1 MNTFWTF
8 ESSIPVALTKAGQS
22 WKSPL
27 PVAKASFLPSR
38 SLGARMPFFGS
49 EKMPSGD
56 RGDSM
61 PMATRSSP
69 LPTQLV
75 ITPKSMLPKSYWP
88 SPSVLHTS
96 PEPKPR
102 SMATSRPRFSQKP
115 SFLATNT
122 CVYPPWGIHGSVN
135 LSFVCDCAR
144 AAGMPAVTVTA
155 AAAVPARKLRR
166 VILMVVSSARRRSGE
181 TASRRL
187 RANLPVHYQ
196 EPVRHHDEVAD
207 PTLGG
212 DELRHHHTDHRQR
225 DGDLHAAEDERHGVG
240 QPDLRED
247 LPARAHVRPRHPH
260 KVVVHARE
268 PGRCVDHDGEEGDQ
282 EGQEQPRQVAQSEPH
297 DEERCHRHLG
307 DDLRD
312 HDEWIEALP
321 HDLGV
326 REQDSHHHAAY
337 QREQKAEHDLV
348 ERRPHVL
355 EDERRPAPED
365 AGDEARP
372 RQEQRLH
379 AQGGHH
385 RLPRHE
391 GSERDRQWPQERS
404 APHGRVPASIECR
417 SNPT

>member
-27 PVAKASFLPSR
+27 PVAKASVLPSR

-69 LPTQLV
+69 LPAQLV

-102 SMATSRPRFSQKP
+102 SMATSSPRFSQKP

-135 LSFVCDCAR
+135 LSFVGDCAR
-144 AAGMPAVTVTA
+144 AAGMLAVTA
-155 AAAVPARKLRR
+155 AAVAAVPARKPRR
-166 VILMVVSSARRRSGE
+166 VIVMVVSPPCRRSGE
-181 TASRRL
+181 TAARRL
-187 RANLPVHYQ
+187 RANLPVHYEAFQAGHDAVQGQAHQAQRRDGGHHQRRVQ

-207 PTLGG
+207 PTLSG
-212 DELRHHHTDHRQR
+212 DELRHYHADHRQR

-240 QPDLRED
+240 RSEEHTSELQSPCNIVCRLLREKKKKQK
-247 LPARAHVRPRHPH
+247 R
-260 KVVVHARE
+260 KKGKKRE
-268 PGRCVDHDGEEGDQ
+268 KRKKKKRKKKRKEE
-282 EGQEQPRQVAQSEPH
+282 
-297 DEERCHRHLG
+297 
-307 DDLRD
+307 
-312 HDEWIEALP
+312 
-321 HDLGV
+321 
-326 REQDSHHHAAY
+326 
-337 QREQKAEHDLV
+337 
-348 ERRPHVL
+348 
-355 EDERRPAPED
+355 
-365 AGDEARP
+365 
-372 RQEQRLH
+372 
-379 AQGGHH
+379 
-385 RLPRHE
+385 
-391 GSERDRQWPQERS
+391 
-404 APHGRVPASIECR
+404 
-417 SNPT
+417 